1 MRCRLQQK
9 HNKNTQKGEVNGLMR
24 EDFMEHLRPGQSKE
38 VRRDFIWEAMR
49 QSDAEESEVPLEGTL
64 EASGLCQSMGKQF
77 SSVLSLSHARLF
89 ATPQTA
95 ARQASLSIASSQSLL
110 KLVSIESVM
119 PSNHLSLCRPL
130 LLLPSTFPSIRVF
143 SNGSGLCIKWPKY

>member
-77 SSVLSLSHARLF
+77 SSVTQSCPTLCNPTDCS
-89 ATPQTA
+89 TPGFPVHCQLPELA
-95 ARQASLSIASSQSLL
+95 QAG
-110 KLVSIESVM
+110 V
-119 PSNHLSLCRPL
+119 H
-130 LLLPSTFPSIRVF
+130 
-143 SNGSGLCIKWPKY
+143 